1 MWRGSAALTWE
12 KAALDMPITNYYTA
26 QKHCMRDIS
35 LILLLTFVDFK
46 VKICED
52 VQQWLPLVDRDV
64 YDIDIHTE
72 HQRLYKYKT
81 Y

>member
-1 MWRGSAALTWE
+1 
-12 KAALDMPITNYYTA
+12 
-26 QKHCMRDIS
+26 MRDIS